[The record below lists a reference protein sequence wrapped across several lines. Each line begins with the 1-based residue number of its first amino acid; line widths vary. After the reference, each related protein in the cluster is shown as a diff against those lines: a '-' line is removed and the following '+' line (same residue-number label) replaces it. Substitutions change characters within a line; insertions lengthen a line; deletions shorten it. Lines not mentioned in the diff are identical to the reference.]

1 MNTFKWAFIFPIFAL
16 LWTGGC
22 SGKPTR
28 QEITEVHELP
38 EARRVMPSVLSTAQR
53 FGVLEAIQEGMGGA
67 LPPAPAMTAPT
78 DPAGQ
83 PAREPSAIRW
93 EAPESWEQTGE
104 RPMRLATYLP
114 EGTGSVECVVSILA
128 GEAGGVLPNLN
139 RWRRQLGLP
148 PLGEADK
155 DSLASMEVL
164 NSTAVYMECIGVP
177 PGTGESGDTEYMLLG
192 VVCPLSGYTLFVK
205 MTGPTEEVAR
215 EKDRFLA
222 FLESLHF
229 EETLEP

>member
-1 MNTFKWAFIFPIFAL
+1 MNTFKWTFIFPIFTL

-22 SGKPTR
+22 SGKATR

-38 EARRVMPSVLSTAQR
+38 EVRRVTPSVLSTAQR
-53 FGVLEAIQEGMGGA
+53 FGLPQAMKEGMEEA
-67 LPPAPAMTAPT
+67 LLPAPSRTAPG

-83 PAREPSAIRW
+83 PSGEPSAIRW
-93 EAPESWEQTGE
+93 EAPESWEQAGE

-114 EGTGSVECVVSILA
+114 EGTSRVECVVSILA

-139 RWRRQLGLP
+139 RWRGQLGLP
-148 PLGEADK
+148 PLGEADM
-155 DSLASMEVL
+155 DSLATMEVL
-164 NSTAVYMECIGVP
+164 TSTAVYMECSGVP

-192 VVCPLSGYTLFVK
+192 VVCPLSGYTLFLK

-222 FLESLHF
+222 FVESLYF